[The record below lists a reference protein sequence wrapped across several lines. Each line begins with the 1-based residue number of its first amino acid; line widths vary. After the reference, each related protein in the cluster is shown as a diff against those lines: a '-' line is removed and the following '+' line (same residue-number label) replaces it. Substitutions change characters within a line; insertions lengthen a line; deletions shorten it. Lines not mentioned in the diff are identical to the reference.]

1 LLNLT
6 LLGLLLK
13 VASANFGR
21 RGLVV
26 ATALALASP
35 LLWFVNK
42 GHTEFFTV
50 CLATTGVI
58 WFLKRRYGRTV
69 LALGIVSTQNP
80 PFLLVA
86 LLVVALGI
94 VRDGPKMVRHWV
106 GCLAGM
112 LVGCLHPLYY
122 FIRHGNVTPQLI
134 TGAASGEGK
143 GFREWTCFLVD
154 PDVGLFSNWPWL
166 IVPLLAVLAVTFW
179 RKQKPD
185 WSVICFCFLA
195 VTILCWAQTK
205 TNNFNHGGTI
215 KISRYALWYLP
226 FLYPLLDRFARN
238 YPLVPVWQRGAAV
251 AFLLAAL
258 VVNTTKFYPDRK
270 ESFLF
275 QTTIAENFYE
285 VCPGLYNP
293 IPEIFIERCLQAELP
308 TDQWAI
314 SNRSGTK
321 VIVHSGRLIKQQNW
335 LRHGKKL
342 DGIGGCEK
350 RIDPEKLVRVIQ
362 QRDQT
367 PDAIE
372 WFYIN
377 APGDIF
383 LEMDVPVLSASD
395 EPKNVLR

>member
-1 LLNLT
+1 MDDCGNRDPLGAVACGILLILMAIGLVLVMEPAPRVGDGCEYFLMTMSLAEKGQPYSDPEVLAMYEAYQQSRDGSFLTGRDLEVYSNGLTLNGQRDFPHFWFFSLLCVPYYWFLKVLGGDIGHCFTLLNLT

-58 WFLKRRYGRTV
+58 WFLKKQYGRTV

-94 VRDGPKMVRHWV
+94 VRGGPKMVRHGV

-143 GFREWTCFLVD
+143 GFREWTCFIVD

-166 IVPLLAVLAVTFW
+166 IVPLIAVLAVTFW
-179 RKQKPD
+179 KKQKPD
-185 WSVICFCFLA
+185 WS
-195 VTILCWAQTK
+195 
-205 TNNFNHGGTI
+205 
-215 KISRYALWYLP
+215 
-226 FLYPLLDRFARN
+226 
-238 YPLVPVWQRGAAV
+238 
-251 AFLLAAL
+251 
-258 VVNTTKFYPDRK
+258 
-270 ESFLF
+270 
-275 QTTIAENFYE
+275 
-285 VCPGLYNP
+285 
-293 IPEIFIERCLQAELP
+293 
-308 TDQWAI
+308 
-314 SNRSGTK
+314 
-321 VIVHSGRLIKQQNW
+321 
-335 LRHGKKL
+335 
-342 DGIGGCEK
+342 
-350 RIDPEKLVRVIQ
+350 
-362 QRDQT
+362 
-367 PDAIE
+367 
-372 WFYIN
+372 
-377 APGDIF
+377 
-383 LEMDVPVLSASD
+383 
-395 EPKNVLR
+395 